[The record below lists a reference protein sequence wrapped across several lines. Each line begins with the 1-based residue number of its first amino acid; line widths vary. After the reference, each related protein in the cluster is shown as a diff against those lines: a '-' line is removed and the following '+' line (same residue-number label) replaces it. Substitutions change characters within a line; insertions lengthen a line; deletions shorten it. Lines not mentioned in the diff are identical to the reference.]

1 MSYEKLGREYMITSS
16 QTTLSTQSQSQS
28 QSVSQSQY
36 QNEDTV
42 HLNDAQNRQP
52 NQQHLNEFDLH
63 PDIEQ
68 PARKYYI
75 HINGNI

>member
-1 MSYEKLGREYMITSS
+1 MITSS
-16 QTTLSTQSQSQS
+16 QTTLSTQSQS

-42 HLNDAQNRQP
+42 HNHAPLNDAQNRQP
-52 NQQHLNEFDLH
+52 NPQHLNEFDLH

-75 HINGNI
+75 HINASI

>member
-1 MSYEKLGREYMITSS
+1 MITSS

-28 QSVSQSQY
+28 ESVSQSQY
-36 QNEDTV
+36 QNEDIVHNRT

-75 HINGNI
+75 HINANI